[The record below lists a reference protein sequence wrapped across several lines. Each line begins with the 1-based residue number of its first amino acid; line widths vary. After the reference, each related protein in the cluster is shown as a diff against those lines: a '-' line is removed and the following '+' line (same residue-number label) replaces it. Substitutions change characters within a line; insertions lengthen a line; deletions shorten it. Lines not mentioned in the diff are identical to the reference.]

1 MQKSKIKMAESLRDD
16 FLSFAFCFLNLTN
29 IRETEPMGTSNE
41 TRRDFLKTAG
51 FYASAFALSGCAPAK
66 RQLLVSAS
74 KERPNILWITCED
87 ISPFLGCYGDTYAVT
102 PNIDKLA
109 GEGVLYTRAFATG
122 PVCAP
127 SRSCLI
133 TGVYA
138 TSLGTQHLRSEVK
151 LPEKIK
157 CFPQY
162 LREAGYYCSNNSK
175 KDYNFVDVDV
185 WDESSEEAHW
195 RKRRAS
201 QPFFSVFNFVS
212 THQGQINGSDEEF
225 LAKYG
230 SKLKPEERHDPVNVS
245 LPPYYPDTPFVRKIW
260 ARCYDLITFMDK
272 QVGDLLGQLE
282 ADSLTDNTIVF
293 FFSDHGMGIPR
304 FKRTLYDTG
313 LHVPLIVRFP
323 QRYQHLAPYQP
334 GGRTGRLV
342 SFVDFAPTI
351 LSLAGLQAPSYMQGR
366 AFLGPQQR
374 EPREYVFAA
383 SSRVDEAYECSR
395 CVRDERY
402 KYIRNYMPH
411 LPYIQPS
418 EYCDRAEI
426 MQELRRAV
434 AEDELS
440 PVQRRLWEPVKP
452 AEELYDTYTDLHEI
466 ENLVNSPQHRD
477 VHAKLRKVLHG
488 WMLQIHDV
496 GLLPEAE
503 MHIRAEARLPSV
515 GQGSTPYE
523 IAQDPTKFPQRRI
536 LAAADLV
543 GQGPAFIPRLVRLL
557 DDSDSA
563 VRYWAVI
570 GLTALGSRAEP
581 AADALAARL
590 EDSSPNVRFA
600 AAGALCKLGRCR
612 AALQVLAGGLEDERE
627 ETVLHAAREIEGI
640 GKKARPIVAAIK
652 QARERCKRPDG
663 TYKNNNHAAFID
675 WALKYAL
682 ENCGQ

>member
-1 MQKSKIKMAESLRDD
+1 
-16 FLSFAFCFLNLTN
+16 
-29 IRETEPMGTSNE
+29 MGTSDN
-41 TRRDFLKTAG
+41 TRREFLKTAG
-51 FYASAFALSGCAPAK
+51 FYASALALSGCASTQRRP
-66 RQLLVSAS
+66 VSS
-74 KERPNILWITCED
+74 GPREKPNILWVTCED
-87 ISPFLGCYGDTYAVT
+87 ISPFLGCYGDTYAIT
-102 PNIDKLA
+102 PNVDKLA

-138 TSLGTQHLRSEVK
+138 TSLGTQHLRSKVN

-162 LREAGYYCSNNSK
+162 LREAGYYCSNNYK

-195 RKRRAS
+195 RKRKPG

-230 SKLKPEERHDPVNVS
+230 SKLKPEERHDPEKVS

-260 ARCYDLITFMDK
+260 ARYYDLITFMDK

-282 ADSLTDNTIVF
+282 TDGLADNTVVF

-304 FKRTLYDTG
+304 FKRTLYDSG
-313 LHVPLIVRFP
+313 LNVPLIIRFP
-323 QRYQHLAPYQP
+323 QRYKHLAPHEP
-334 GGRTGRLV
+334 GGRTSRLV
-342 SFVDFAPTI
+342 SFVDFAPTV
-351 LSLAGLQAPSYMQGR
+351 LSLTALRAPSYMQGK
-366 AFLGPQQR
+366 AFLGPLQGK
-374 EPREYVFAA
+374 PREYVFAA

-395 CVRDERY
+395 CVRDEQY

-426 MQELRRAV
+426 MQELRRIA
-434 AEDELS
+434 AEDKLS
-440 PVQRRLWEPVKP
+440 PVQKLLWEPVKP
-452 AEELYDTYTDLHEI
+452 TEELYDTYTDRHET
-466 ENLVNSPQHRD
+466 ENLVNNPEQRETL
-477 VHAKLRKVLHG
+477 AKFRKVLHA
-488 WMLQIHDV
+488 WMLQVHDV

-503 MHIRAEARLPSV
+503 MHIRAE
-515 GQGSTPYE
+515 GSSPYE
-523 IAQDPTKFPQRRI
+523 IARDPAKFPERRI

-543 GQGPAFIPRLVRLL
+543 GSGPKNIPKLIKLSEDL
-557 DDSDSA
+557 DSA

-570 GLTALGSRAEP
+570 GLTALGAQAEP

-612 AALQVLAGGLEDERE
+612 AALKVLAAGLEDERE
-627 ETVLHAAREIEGI
+627 ETVLHAAREIERL
-640 GKKARPIVAAIK
+640 GKKARPIVTQIEQA
-652 QARERCKRPDG
+652 QARCRLPDG
-663 TYKNNNHAAFID
+663 TYKNNNHATFID
-675 WALKYAL
+675 WALKYAM
-682 ENCGQ
+682 ENCRQ